1 MKIKE
6 VHGWYKL
13 RNYNGNCT
21 LTQKKEGGGGLNN
34 IEGRADRRRP
44 RDRTLRSSQRNLSP
58 AEGMILGK
66 DRKVK
71 EECQERDIKIIK
83 RVSAHC
89 LTEVSPTPS
98 WTCSTQLRGPC
109 AMSNILKHTYTH
121 KHTGAN
127 AHACRHPT
135 TALHQRAADIIRSPV
150 IPEYLVHLSL
160 KVHFNFRADLTG
172 SLSCSSSIPAR
183 CTVTAAH
190 QRGCC
195 LNAKCLG
202 VKKKCT
208 TGIWIT
214 KINTSNGLQLNQR
227 A

>member
-21 LTQKKEGGGGLNN
+21 LTQKKGGGKKSLNN

-58 AEGMILGK
+58 VEGMILGK

-71 EECQERDIKIIK
+71 EECQERDIKIIIK

-98 WTCSTQLRGPC
+98 WTCSTQLCGPC

-121 KHTGAN
+121 TN
-127 AHACRHPT
+127 TQVQTLMHAAILQQRSTRELLTSSDRPSSLSIWSTRPWKCISTLGPIWQDHS
-135 TALHQRAADIIRSPV
+135 AL
-150 IPEYLVHLSL
+150 LSL
-160 KVHFNFRADLTG
+160 
-172 SLSCSSSIPAR
+172 CQSIPAR
-183 CTVTAAH
+183 CTVTSMLLFECKVFGGEKKMH
-190 QRGCC
+190 HRN
-195 LNAKCLG
+195 LN
-202 VKKKCT
+202 
-208 TGIWIT
+208 
-214 KINTSNGLQLNQR
+214 N
-227 A
+227 